1 MAQVKKRQV
10 ISAFMVLP
18 PFEVVDYP
26 KTFSIKMEMGGGI
39 VSVNVPVTLF
49 ESQEEYSE
57 EVKKQVKAMED
68 GDNLARADKVEII
81 NTVSKKINLIKD
93 KRQFTDV
100 MDYIRNKY
108 TSIIQSIQIQL
119 GSK

>member
-10 ISAFMVLP
+10 ISAFMVMP
-18 PFEVVDYP
+18 PFELVDVP
-26 KTFSIKMEMGGGI
+26 KFIKVGAKLPNGDIMPI
-39 VSVNVPVTLF
+39 NVPITLF

-81 NTVSKKINLIKD
+81 KKGDTNE
-93 KRQFTDV
+93 
-100 MDYIRNKY
+100 
-108 TSIIQSIQIQL
+108 
-119 GSK
+119 